1 MFDISYVRNISYDC
15 FVSIE
20 VVFNP
25 PILPSYLVVS

>member
-1 MFDISYVRNISYDC
+1 MLDISYVRNISYDY
-15 FVSIE
+15 FVSME

>member
-1 MFDISYVRNISYDC
+1 MFDITYVRNVSYDC

-25 PILPSYLVVS
+25 SVLPSYLVVS